1 MKGHGDDAPWE
12 DEDGMTE
19 KRGSRRWGSILC
31 WPATIKSG
39 VLTTQWNPRGSTS
52 HRSAA
57 VWCFWCFGAQ
67 PQLFPSLRLRRS
79 GPAGGRGGGLTG
91 AAPFGARVSHE
102 ATVFSTPRLAEHETK
117 KECPQGPS
125 GRHLLA
131 RLRSVHLGVLKVRFS
146 GGETVLEW
154 YFGKS
159 NGVAL
164 LRGNQP
170 CRILQW
176 DWRSPRSGLP
186 GLPGFCPWT
195 LTVWYIDGKH
205 RGVFYERVANCHRVS
220 RESHRR
226 RKQVKSLQA
235 WAVALADAPPICW
248 RL

>member
-1 MKGHGDDAPWE
+1 MGFHSVLAGHHQE
-12 DEDGMTE
+12 
-19 KRGSRRWGSILC
+19 
-31 WPATIKSG
+31 
-39 VLTTQWNPRGSTS
+39 
-52 HRSAA
+52 RSADHA
-57 VWCFWCFGAQ
+57 VESKRVDVASLGCGVVFLVFWCSTPTLSFTAAEEV
-67 PQLFPSLRLRRS
+67 R
-79 GPAGGRGGGLTG
+79 ACWGRGGGLTG

-205 RGVFYERVANCHRVS
+205 CGVFYERVANCHRVS

-235 WAVALADAPPICW
+235 WAVALADAPPNLLAFVAPSMAPFFLY
-248 RL
+248 R